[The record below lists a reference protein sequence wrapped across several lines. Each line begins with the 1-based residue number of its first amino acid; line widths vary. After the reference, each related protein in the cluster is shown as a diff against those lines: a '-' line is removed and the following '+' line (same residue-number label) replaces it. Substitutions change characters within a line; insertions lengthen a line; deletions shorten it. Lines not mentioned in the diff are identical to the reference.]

1 MKRLGKMALAVCL
14 CILFLAGC
22 GEARVPDVVE
32 APTVAVSREG
42 EIRVWQ
48 VGDFD
53 KSYYNV
59 AELNNMASEEAKDY
73 NATLGR
79 EAVAVEKTEALEGS
93 GKVVVSYRFDGWES
107 CGAFCESSIFYGTMK
122 EAVQSGFYSN
132 DAVKELV
139 MKNVK
144 DGTAYDG
151 EISQETDSCLIV
163 TDMKANIYCPGK
175 VTYISEGAVVNAD
188 GSVSSFEAEGPVY
201 ILLK

>member
-122 EAVQSGFYSN
+122 EAVQNGFYSN

-151 EISQETDSCLIV
+151 EISQETKSCLIV